1 MSRAIDWTQPLS
13 DEDRAHAMQFSINH
27 ERVRLND
34 EMFAGNAEA
43 SESLDGDDVDDV
55 KPYPEWTKD
64 ELSAEATKRGLT
76 APAKAKKED
85 LVALLEADDD
95 AADV

>member
-1 MSRAIDWTQPLS
+1 MSKTIDWTQPLS
-13 DEDRAHAMQFSINH
+13 AEEREYAMQFSINH

-34 EMFAGNAEA
+34 EMHANKA

>member
-27 ERVRLND
+27 ERVRMND
-34 EMFAGNAEA
+34 ELHAGSA
-43 SESLDGDDVDDV
+43 SESLDGDDVDDI

-64 ELSAEATKRGLT
+64 ELSAEAAKRGLS

-95 AADV
+95 AAESA